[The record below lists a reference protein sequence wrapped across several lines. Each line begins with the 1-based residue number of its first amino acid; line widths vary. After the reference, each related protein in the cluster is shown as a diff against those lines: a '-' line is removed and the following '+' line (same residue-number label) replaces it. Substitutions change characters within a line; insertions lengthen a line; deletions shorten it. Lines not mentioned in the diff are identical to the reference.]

1 MKMNFYYFQIQ
12 TLILQTLRV
21 ETVDEKIESLF

>member
-21 ETVDEKIESLF
+21 EKVDEKIESLF